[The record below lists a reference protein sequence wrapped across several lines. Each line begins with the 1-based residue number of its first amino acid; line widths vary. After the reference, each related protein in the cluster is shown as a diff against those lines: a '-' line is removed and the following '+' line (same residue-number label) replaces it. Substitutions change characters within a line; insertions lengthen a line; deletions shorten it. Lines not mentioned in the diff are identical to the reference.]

1 MTMAIR
7 NALPRYLLPDAVQ
20 NPRTLK
26 LKTPLH
32 ALPFHRSSE
41 GDGRSIALKLLIRS
55 L

>member
-1 MTMAIR
+1 MAIG

-26 LKTPLH
+26 LKTLLH
-32 ALPFHRSSE
+32 ALPFYRSSE
-41 GDGRSIALKLLIRS
+41 RDRRLIALKLLIRS